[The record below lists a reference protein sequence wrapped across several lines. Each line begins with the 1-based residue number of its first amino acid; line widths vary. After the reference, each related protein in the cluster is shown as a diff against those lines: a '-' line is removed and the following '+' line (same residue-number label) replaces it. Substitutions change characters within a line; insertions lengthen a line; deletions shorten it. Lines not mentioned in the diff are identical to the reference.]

1 MKLFA
6 VGQAPVGVIAVG
18 QLPTG
23 IIALGQG
30 STGIVAIGQAAR
42 GFIAVG
48 QLACGVFAFGQ
59 LALGALWAGG
69 QLAIGGTSSVAM
81 VGYGVLGRFVPWR
94 RGSLEWRPIPSRV
107 ALVRRAII
115 CAAIIV
121 TVAFVA
127 LFPVAD
133 AITEVG
139 GIFRSEPV
147 GPR

>member
-1 MKLFA
+1 MKLFS
-6 VGQAPVGVIAVG
+6 VGQEPVGVIAIG

-23 IIALGQG
+23 IIALGQA
-30 STGIVAIGQAAR
+30 STGIVAIGQGAR
-42 GFIAVG
+42 GFIAIG

-94 RGSLEWRPIPSRV
+94 RGSLEWRAIPSRP
-107 ALVRRAII
+107 ALVRRAIVF
-115 CAAIIV
+115 AAIII
-121 TVAFVA
+121 TVALVA
-127 LFPVAD
+127 LFPIAD

-139 GIFRSEPV
+139 GVFRSEPM